1 MPAPRITERTGAFAV
16 ETRKN
21 YQMRVIFFYFVTFG
35 LLFILA
41 LGLAWQQ
48 LLQSDV
54 YHERERQQNERRI
67 LVPGPRGNI
76 YDREGRLL
84 VGNRP
89 RFAVVVYLDE
99 LRREFRREYI
109 RVRKNYRELGD
120 KDIPNS
126 GQLEQIARVSVVQSY
141 LDQVNQI
148 LGREEKVDLKDL
160 TRHLSD
166 APLLPYVLIDD
177 LKPGEYARL
186 LEQLP
191 VESPLQ
197 VYTSNTRYYPYNSAA
212 AHALGFVSINED
224 TDLGDFPGEELKT
237 FSMKGTMGRD
247 GLEAHFDDRLQGETG
262 GSIWRVDYAGFKVDR
277 PIQRR
282 VPIQGHNLTTS
293 IDIDLQLAAE
303 QAIGDYNGGVAAIDV
318 NTGEVLVLAS
328 KPDYNLNDFAPRL
341 SAATAQQIHDQGAWL
356 NRALDGVYPPGST
369 FKLITAIAG
378 LRNGVIF
385 PDGPDESTVDCD
397 GSMRIGN
404 RTFTCD
410 NGEGHHGHI
419 DFREAIAQSCDI
431 FFYTYGLQTTADMI
445 AAEARRFHLDQPTG
459 IDLPGETH
467 RMLIPDPGWKQHAR
481 DEEWFPGDTANM
493 AIGQGFIGVTP
504 IDMACF
510 AASLARGETVT
521 KPTLLHDPS
530 HPVQHS
536 EPIGLTPSQYS
547 ALIDGMV
554 GCVTHG
560 TASKIFAMPAFQI
573 PGVKIA
579 GKTGT
584 AQVHTKDGN
593 IDIAWFIGFAP
604 VDHPQIA
611 WAVAIEGDTLAS
623 ASENFAGGRYA
634 APVGIAILQKYF
646 EKQNRS
652 PEAKSLTS
660 N

>member
-1 MPAPRITERTGAFAV
+1 MPAPRITESTGAFVV

-21 YQMRVIFFYFVTFG
+21 YQVRVIFFYFVIFS
-35 LLFILA
+35 LLLILV

-48 LLQSDV
+48 LLKADV
-54 YHERERQQNERRI
+54 YHAQERQQNERRI

-84 VGNRP
+84 VGNRA
-89 RFAVVVYLDE
+89 RFAVVVFLDE

-126 GQLEQIARVSVVQSY
+126 GQLEQIAQVSVVQSY
-141 LDQVNQI
+141 LDQVDHI
-148 LGREEKVDLKDL
+148 LGREDKVDAKDL
-160 TRHLSD
+160 MRHLSD

-177 LKPGEYARL
+177 LKPEEYARL

-212 AHALGFVSINED
+212 AHTLGFVSINED
-224 TDLGDFPGEELKT
+224 IDIGDFPGEELKT

-247 GLEAHFDDRLQGETG
+247 GLEAHFDDQLQGETG
-262 GSIWRVDYAGFKVDR
+262 GSIYRVDFAGFKVDP

-282 VPIQGHNLTTS
+282 LPIQGHNLTTS
-293 IDIDLQLAAE
+293 LDIDLQLAAE
-303 QAIGDYNGGVAAIDV
+303 QAIGDYTGAAAVIDV

-356 NRALDGVYPPGST
+356 NHALDGTYPPGST
-369 FKLITAIAG
+369 FKLVTAIAA
-378 LRNGVIF
+378 LRNGWIT
-385 PDGPDESTVDCD
+385 PDTTFDCE
-397 GSMRIGN
+397 GSQRIGGH
-404 RTFTCD
+404 TFTCD
-410 NGEGHHGHI
+410 NGEGHHGVI
-419 DFREAIAQSCDI
+419 DLRQAIAKSCDI
-431 FFYTYGLQTTADMI
+431 YFYNAGIQTGVDLI
-445 AAEARRFHLDQPTG
+445 AAEARRFHLDQPAG
-459 IDLPGETH
+459 IELPGETH
-467 RMLIPDPGWKQHAR
+467 HMLIPDPEWKQRNR

-493 AIGQGFIGVTP
+493 AIGQGFDLVTP
-504 IDMACF
+504 LDMACF
-510 AASLARGETVT
+510 AASLARGQTVT
-521 KPTLLHDPS
+521 KPTLVHDPN
-530 HPVQHS
+530 HPQQSS

-547 ALIDGMV
+547 AIIDGMK
-554 GCVTHG
+554 GCVTEGG
-560 TASKIFAMPAFQI
+560 TAAILSLPAFAI
-573 PGVKIA
+573 PGVQIA

-584 AQVHTKDGN
+584 AQVRKAGGT

-611 WAVAIEGDTLAS
+611 WAVAIEGDTLG
-623 ASENFAGGRYA
+623 ENFGGAHYAGPVA
-634 APVGIAILQKYF
+634 AAVLKKYF

-652 PEAKSLTS
+652 PEAKADTS

>member
-1 MPAPRITERTGAFAV
+1 MPAPRITESTGAFVV

-21 YQMRVIFFYFVTFG
+21 YQVRVIFFYFVTLG
-35 LLFILA
+35 LLLILA

-48 LLQSDV
+48 LLQADV

-84 VGNRP
+84 VGNRA
-89 RFAVVVYLDE
+89 RFAVVVFLDE
-99 LRREFRREYI
+99 LRREFRREFI

-120 KDIPNS
+120 KDVPNS
-126 GQLEQIARVSVVQSY
+126 GQLEQIAQVSVVQNY
-141 LDQVNQI
+141 LDQVDQI
-148 LGREEKVDLKDL
+148 LGRQDKVDSKDL
-160 TRHLSD
+160 MRHLSD

-177 LKPGEYARL
+177 LKPEEYARL

-212 AHALGFVSINED
+212 AHTLGFVSINED
-224 TDLGDFPGEELKT
+224 IDIGDFPGEELKT

-247 GLEAHFDDRLQGETG
+247 GLEAHFDDQLQGETG
-262 GSIWRVDYAGFKVDR
+262 GSIYRVDYAGFKVDP

-282 VPIQGHNLTTS
+282 LPIQGHNLTTS
-293 IDIDLQLAAE
+293 LDIDLQLAAE
-303 QAIGDYNGGVAAIDV
+303 QAIGDYTGAAAAIDV

-356 NRALDGVYPPGST
+356 NHALDGTYPPGST
-369 FKLITAIAG
+369 FKLITAIAA
-378 LRNGVIF
+378 LRNGWIT
-385 PDGPDESTVDCD
+385 PDTTFDCE
-397 GSMRIGN
+397 GSMPIGN
-404 RTFTCD
+404 RTFRCD
-410 NGEGHHGHI
+410 NGEGKHGVI
-419 DFREAIAQSCDI
+419 DLRQAIAKSCDI
-431 FFYTYGLQTTADMI
+431 YFWNTGIQTGVDLI
-445 AAEARRFHLDQPTG
+445 AAEARRFHLDQPAD
-459 IDLPGETH
+459 IELPGETH
-467 RMLIPDPGWKQHAR
+467 HMLIPDPEWKQRNR

-493 AIGQGFIGVTP
+493 AIGQGFVLVTP
-504 IDMACF
+504 LDMACF

-521 KPTLLHDPS
+521 KPTLIHDPN
-530 HPVQHS
+530 HPQQHS
-536 EPIGLTPSQYS
+536 EPIGLTPAQY
-547 ALIDGMV
+547 AAILDGMK
-554 GCVTHG
+554 GCITAEGG
-560 TASKIFAMPAFQI
+560 TAAILALPAFAV
-573 PGVKIA
+573 PGVTIA

-584 AQVHTKDGN
+584 AQVRKAGGT

-604 VDHPQIA
+604 ADHPQIA
-611 WAVAIEGDTLAS
+611 WAVAIEGDTLGESFGGAHY
-623 ASENFAGGRYA
+623 AGPVA
-634 APVGIAILQKYF
+634 AAILKKYF

-652 PEAKSLTS
+652 PETKADTS

>member
-1 MPAPRITERTGAFAV
+1 MPAPRITESTGAFVV

-21 YQMRVIFFYFVTFG
+21 YQVRVIFFYFVIFG
-35 LLFILA
+35 LLLILA

-48 LLQSDV
+48 LLQADV

-84 VGNRP
+84 VGNRA
-89 RFAVVVYLDE
+89 RFAVVVFLDE
-99 LRREFRREYI
+99 LRREFRREFI

-120 KDIPNS
+120 KDVPNS
-126 GQLEQIARVSVVQSY
+126 GQLEQIAQVSVVQNY
-141 LDQVNQI
+141 LDQVDQI
-148 LGREEKVDLKDL
+148 LGRQDKVDSKDL
-160 TRHLSD
+160 MRHLSD

-177 LKPGEYARL
+177 LKPEEYARL

-212 AHALGFVSINED
+212 AHTLGFVSINED
-224 TDLGDFPGEELKT
+224 IDIGDFPGEELKT

-262 GSIWRVDYAGFKVDR
+262 GSIYRVDYAGFKVDP

-303 QAIGDYNGGVAAIDV
+303 QAIGDYTGAAAVIDV

-356 NRALDGVYPPGST
+356 NHALDGTYPPGST
-369 FKLITAIAG
+369 FKLITAIAA
-378 LRNGVIF
+378 LRNGWIT
-385 PDGPDESTVDCD
+385 PDTTFDCE
-397 GSMRIGN
+397 GTMRIGGH
-404 RTFTCD
+404 TFSCD
-410 NGEGHHGHI
+410 NGEGHHGVI
-419 DFREAIAQSCDI
+419 DLRQAIAKSCDI
-431 FFYTYGLQTTADMI
+431 YFWNTGVQTGVDLI
-445 AAEARRFHLDQPTG
+445 AAEARRFHLDQPAG
-459 IDLPGETH
+459 IELPGETRH
-467 RMLIPDPGWKQHAR
+467 MLIPDPEWKQRNR

-493 AIGQGFIGVTP
+493 AIGQGFDLVTP
-504 IDMACF
+504 LDMACL
-510 AASLARGETVT
+510 AASIARGETVT
-521 KPTLLHDPS
+521 KPTLLHDPN
-530 HPVQHS
+530 HPTQHS
-536 EPIGLTPSQYS
+536 EPIGLTPAQYS
-547 ALIDGMV
+547 AIIDGMK
-554 GCVTHG
+554 GCVTDGG
-560 TASKIFAMPAFQI
+560 TAAILALPAFAI
-573 PGVKIA
+573 PGVQIA

-584 AQVHTKDGN
+584 AQVRKAGGT

-604 VDHPQIA
+604 ADHPQIA
-611 WAVAIEGDTLAS
+611 WAVAIEGDTLGES
-623 ASENFAGGRYA
+623 FGGAHYA
-634 APVGIAILQKYF
+634 APVAAAVLKKYF

-652 PEAKSLTS
+652 PEAKALTS

>member
-1 MPAPRITERTGAFAV
+1 MATRISESTGAFVV

-21 YQMRVIFFYFVTFG
+21 YQVRVIFFYFVILG
-35 LLFILA
+35 LLLV
-41 LGLAWQQ
+41 LGSGLAWRQ
-48 LLQSDV
+48 LLQTDV
-54 YHERERQQNERRI
+54 YHDRERQQNERRI

-84 VGNRP
+84 VGNRA

-99 LRREFRREYI
+99 LRREFRREFI

-141 LDQVNQI
+141 LDQVDQI
-148 LGREEKVDLKDL
+148 LGRADKVDSDNLV
-160 TRHLSD
+160 RHLSD

-177 LKPGEYARL
+177 LKPEEYARL

-197 VYTSNTRYYPYNSAA
+197 LYTSNTRYYPYNSAA
-212 AHALGFVSINED
+212 AHTLGFVSINED
-224 TDLGDFPGEELKT
+224 SDLGDFPGEELKT
-237 FSMKGTMGRD
+237 FTMKSTVGRD
-247 GLEAHFDDRLQGETG
+247 GLEARFDDRLQGETG
-262 GSIWRVDYAGFKVDR
+262 GAIWRVDYAGFKVDP

-282 VPIQGHNLTTS
+282 LPIQGHNLTSS

-303 QAIGDYNGGVAAIDV
+303 QAIGDYTGAAAAIDV

-341 SAATAQQIHDQGAWL
+341 STATAQQIHDQGAWL
-356 NRALDGVYPPGST
+356 NRALDGIYPPGST
-369 FKLITAIAG
+369 FKLVTAIAG
-378 LRNGVIF
+378 LRNGFIT
-385 PDGPDESTVDCD
+385 PESTVNCT
-397 GSMRIGN
+397 GSMRIGGH
-404 RTFTCD
+404 TFTCD
-410 NGEGHHGHI
+410 NGEGHHGVI
-419 DFREAIAQSCDI
+419 GFSEAIAQSCDI
-431 FFYTYGLQTTADMI
+431 FFYTYGIQTSADLI

-467 RMLIPDPGWKQHAR
+467 RMLIPDPDWKQRNR
-481 DEEWFPGDTANM
+481 DEGWFPGDTANM
-493 AIGQGFIGVTP
+493 AIGQGFVGVTP
-504 IDMACF
+504 LNMACF

-530 HPVQHS
+530 HPTQHS
-536 EPIGLTPSQYS
+536 EPIGLTPAQYS

-560 TASKIFAMPAFQI
+560 TAAKVFAMPAFQI
-573 PGVKIA
+573 PGVTIA

-584 AQVHTKDGN
+584 AQIRTKDGT
-593 IDIAWFIGFAP
+593 IDVAWFIGFAP

-611 WAVAIEGDTLAS
+611 WAVAIEGDTLG
-623 ASENFAGGRYA
+623 ENFAGGRYA

-646 EKQNRS
+646 EKKNRDAG
-652 PEAKSLTS
+652 AKTAAS